1 MPHFIELTKRI
12 KVPTQ
17 KVWDVLKDFDNIE
30 KTSHTVEKSPILEG
44 ISSGVGCRRKCFFYD
59 GKSVVE
65 EIIEYNEGES
75 FKLVLSEYTMPMKSI
90 EAELK
95 VKKVDEEVSDI
106 SMSMTFVV
114 KGGLFG
120 RVIGSL
126 LLQHILKRKV
136 LKGELDGLAFYA
148 STGKRVE
155 KKLPTKE
162 ELALI
167 EVF

>member
-1 MPHFIELTKRI
+1 MPHYIELTKRI
-12 KVPTQ
+12 KVSSE
-17 KVWDVLKDFDNIE
+17 KVWDVLKDFDSIE
-30 KTSHTVEKSPILEG
+30 KTSHTIEKSPLLEG
-44 ISSGVGCRRKCFFYD
+44 AVSGVGCRKKCFFYD
-59 GKSVVE
+59 GKTVVE
-65 EIIEYNEGES
+65 EIIEYNDGES

-95 VKKVDEEVSDI
+95 VKKVNDEVSDI

-126 LLQHILKRKV
+126 LLQHVLKRKV

-148 STGKRVE
+148 STGRKVE
-155 KKLPTKE
+155 NKLPTQK

-167 EVF
+167 EV